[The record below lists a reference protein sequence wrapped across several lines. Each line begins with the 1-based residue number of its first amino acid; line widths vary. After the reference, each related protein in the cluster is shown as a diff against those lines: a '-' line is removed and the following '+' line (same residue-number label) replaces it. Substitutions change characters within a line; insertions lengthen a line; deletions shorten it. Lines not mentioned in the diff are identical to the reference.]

1 MQLRKDQ
8 SDMFDG
14 QPSFTTNLLAG
25 SALQGP
31 NRVWRQDQR
40 LAISDGPW
48 SNPLTWLLARV
59 LGPAMLLS
67 IPLSGARQD
76 FRPAQP

>member
-8 SDMFDG
+8 SHMFDG

-31 NRVWRQDQR
+31 NRVCAKINDSPSPTVPG
-40 LAISDGPW
+40 AI
-48 SNPLTWLLARV
+48 R
-59 LGPAMLLS
+59 
-67 IPLSGARQD
+67 
-76 FRPAQP
+76 